1 MYLKKSIAAI
11 ALTGLAAVSL
21 AGCAGGS
28 PGSGSSPA
36 AEGESKVESTSI
48 RIAVG
53 DPVGSAVAIA
63 ADHFAE
69 KADELSD
76 GAIKVEVFTDG
87 TLFGGDQNA
96 AVNLLGNGTLDA
108 TIISTSVYASFDPR
122 MNAISLPY
130 LFEDM
135 DQFSEY
141 LAGEQGQEL
150 LDGLGEQK
158 IEGLSLLTR
167 TPRVTTNSD
176 RPIESPEDFK
186 GLNIRVPQNE
196 LWVKF
201 FSALGANP
209 TPMDFK
215 EVYTALQLGTIDG
228 QENPLEVPVANKFFE
243 VQDYLSLTNHISD
256 GYVLGFSQTKF
267 DGYSEA
273 VQEILQEAADDTAE
287 WKRTA
292 DDDLIE
298 STLADLEEQ
307 GVKVNEL
314 SDDAR
319 EEFQN
324 AASELY
330 PEFES
335 LVGKDFMQ
343 ATLDALGR

>member
-1 MYLKKSIAAI
+1 MHLKKSIAAI
-11 ALTGLAAVSL
+11 TLMGLAAASL
-21 AGCAGGS
+21 AGCAGD
-28 PGSGSSPA
+28 GSGNGDTPA
-36 AEGESKVESTSI
+36 GGGGSKVESTSI

-53 DPVGSAVAIA
+53 DPAGSAVANA

-76 GAIKVEVFTDG
+76 GAIAVEVFTDG
-87 TLFGGDQNA
+87 TLFNGDQNA

-122 MNAISLPY
+122 MNALSLPY

-135 DQFSEY
+135 DQFGEY
-141 LAGEQGQEL
+141 LDGEQGQEL

-158 IEGLSLLTR
+158 IEGLSMLTR
-167 TPRVTTNSD
+167 TPRVTTNSE
-176 RPIESPEDFK
+176 RSIESPEDFE
-186 GLNIRVPQNE
+186 GLKIRVPQNE

-215 EVYTALQLGTIDG
+215 EVYTAMQLGTIDG

-256 GYVLGFSQTKF
+256 AYVLGFSQTKF
-267 DGYSEA
+267 DGYSDA

-292 DDDLIE
+292 DDELIE
-298 STLADLEEQ
+298 STLADLEDQ
-307 GVKVNEL
+307 GVTVNEL
-314 SDDAR
+314 TDDAR
-319 EEFQN
+319 QEFEDI
-324 AASELY
+324 ASDLY

-335 LVGKDFMQ
+335 FVGKEFMQ